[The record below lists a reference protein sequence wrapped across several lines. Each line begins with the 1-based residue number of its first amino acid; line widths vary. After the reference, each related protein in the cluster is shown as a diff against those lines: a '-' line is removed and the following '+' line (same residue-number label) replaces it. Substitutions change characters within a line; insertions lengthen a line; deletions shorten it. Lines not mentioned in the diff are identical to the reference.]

1 MCHFTLKS
9 IIHTTMG
16 LLLSTISPMSASAST
31 TLSNQMSNAP
41 SPYLQQHAN
50 DKVHWQTWSSN
61 SLALAK
67 QQQRPILLSIGYFA
81 CHWCH
86 VMQQESYQNPAVAAR
101 LNQHYIPIK
110 VDRELEPGLDQAMLN
125 YAKSHIGVAGWPL
138 NIYLTPDARPFDAHV
153 YLDATALSAR
163 LDKNQ
168 AQHSSVKTMNITPKT
183 EQLLSAKLDSDT
195 FLQAALAQIDT
206 THGGFM
212 GTRKFPQTPRLQAI
226 ATYLQYHPNPELAK
240 WLTETL
246 AQMVNH
252 GLYDAVNG
260 GFFRYTVDSEWR
272 IPHFEKMLVDNAQL
286 WQLYAQL
293 SHSTASPNWTIVAEQ
308 TLEFMLTH
316 LYDTEKGAFFS
327 SLSAL
332 DNQGQEGGH
341 YLWTTT
347 QLNQHLSAKQLY
359 LVKTDWQL
367 AYPPPFDLGYLPIW
381 GEHTRPNPARQ
392 AIMKQLKQA
401 RSTTTIAADRK
412 QLASYNGLML
422 SVLSQQLR
430 QQPTLKPVAQKL
442 ATFLQSAWQEGKLS
456 QGNFNHRWLAEA
468 DLESY
473 AFAAKGLLDYALI
486 TGDADA
492 SSRAIEFL
500 KRSEQLFINEAGFIA
515 QAAIGEFNLPRQP
528 VFADSALISA
538 TSVWLEASLQSRH
551 PKLVNTAE
559 RLLLQAQPLM
569 QQSPLEYA
577 SLWRLYWRWQTFLK
591 RPESTR

>member
-1 MCHFTLKS
+1 MRYFTLKLILHSTLALLIPIIGS
-9 IIHTTMG
+9 IN
-16 LLLSTISPMSASAST
+16 ASAST
-31 TLSNQMSNAP
+31 ILSNQMSNAP

-50 DKVHWQTWSSN
+50 DKVHWQAWNAT

-67 QQQRPILLSIGYFA
+67 AQGKPILLSIGYYA

-86 VMQQESYQNPAVAAR
+86 VMQQESYQNPAVAER

-138 NIYLTPDARPFDAHV
+138 NIYLTPDAHPFDAHV
-153 YLDATALSAR
+153 YLDATALAAR
-163 LDKNQ
+163 LNKNQ
-168 AQHSSVKTMNITPKT
+168 AQQSSTKTMNITPKI
-183 EQLLSAKLDSDT
+183 ERHPSAKLDSDT

-206 THGGFM
+206 THGGFI
-212 GTRKFPQTPRLQAI
+212 GTRKFPQTPMLLAISRLLKQQPNI
-226 ATYLQYHPNPELAK
+226 ALQT
-240 WLTETL
+240 WFDETL
-246 AQMVNH
+246 TQMINH

-260 GFFRYTVDSEWR
+260 GFFRYTVDSEWKT
-272 IPHFEKMLVDNAQL
+272 PHFEKMLVDNAQL

-293 SHSTASPNWTIVAEQ
+293 SHLTASQDWAIVAEQ

-316 LYDTEKGAFFS
+316 LYDAEKGAFFT

-332 DNQGQEGGH
+332 DHQGQEGGY

-347 QLNQHLSAKQLY
+347 QLNQHLSAKQLA

-367 AYPPPFDLGYLPIW
+367 GYPPPFDLGYLPIW
-381 GEHTRPNPARQ
+381 GEHNRPNPARQ
-392 AIMKQLKQA
+392 AIMKQLKHA
-401 RSTTTIAADRK
+401 RSSVTIATDRK

-430 QQPTLKPVAQKL
+430 QQPTLKPIAQKL
-442 ATFLQSAWQEGKLS
+442 AAFLQSAWQAGRLS
-456 QGNFNHRWLAEA
+456 QGNYDNRWLAEA
-468 DLESY
+468 DLEGY

-492 SSRAIEFL
+492 SSQAIELL
-500 KRSEQLFINEAGFIA
+500 KRSQQLFVNEAGFIA
-515 QAAIGEFNLPRQP
+515 QAAVGEFSLPRQP
-528 VFADSALISA
+528 AFADSALISV

-559 RLLLQAQPLM
+559 GLLLQAKPLM
-569 QQSPLEYA
+569 QQSPLEYT
-577 SLWRLYWRWQTFLK
+577 SLWNLYWRWQTFL
-591 RPESTR
+591 RSPELTR